1 MSKRDY
7 YEVLAVDRT
16 AGEAEIKRAYRRMAM
31 KYHPDRNPGD
41 KEAEEIFK
49 EASEGYQVLSDPEK
63 REIYDQY
70 GHDGLRGGGYRGF
83 SGFEDVFSA
92 FGGIFDELF
101 GGGRGGGRAG
111 ARKGRDLAYPIDLTL
126 EEAASGVEREIEF
139 ERPFECAFCGGK
151 GARPEGLQTCG
162 SCRGTGQLAFRQGFI
177 SYSTTCSQC
186 NGAGTVIVKPCGD
199 CGGTGL
205 RQENRRA
212 KVKIP
217 PGVDEGGRLRL
228 REEGEG
234 GRGGGPP
241 GDLLIVVR
249 LLPHEHLH
257 RDGHNVLS
265 QLVIS
270 FSQAALGAEEETQ
283 TVYGTSKL
291 KIPRGLQSGD
301 VISLRGE
308 GFPVLGRTGRGD
320 HVVQVIVQT
329 PTRLSPKEER
339 LFREL
344 ESLEAERK
352 GVKVGGAKAA
362 SKLRLLWNRVRSI
375 LHGWLSREA
384 GDGSQAF

>member
-1 MSKRDY
+1 
-7 YEVLAVDRT
+7 
-16 AGEAEIKRAYRRMAM
+16 MAM
-31 KYHPDRNPGD
+31 KYHPDRNQGD
-41 KEAEEIFK
+41 KEAEDIFK

-83 SGFEDVFSA
+83 SGFDDVFSA
-92 FGGIFDELF
+92 FGGIFDEIF
-101 GGGRGGGRAG
+101 GGSRGGGRGGRGG

-126 EEAASGVEREIEF
+126 EEAACGVDREIEF

-151 GARPEGLQTCG
+151 GAKPEGMQACG
-162 SCRGTGQLAFRQGFI
+162 SCRGTGKLAFRQGFI

-186 NGAGTVIVKPCGD
+186 NGAGTVIVEPCGD
-199 CGGTGL
+199 CEGTGL
-205 RQENRRA
+205 RLENRRA

-217 PGVDEGGRLRL
+217 PGMDEEGRLRL

-241 GDLLIVVR
+241 GDLFVVVR

-257 RDGHNVLS
+257 RDGQNVFS

-270 FSQAALGAEEETQ
+270 FSQAALGAEEETR
-283 TVYGTSKL
+283 TLYGTSKL

-301 VISLRGE
+301 VIRLRGE
-308 GFPVLGRTGRGD
+308 GFPVLGRTARGD
-320 HVVQVIVQT
+320 HIVQVIVQT
-329 PTRLSPKEER
+329 PARLSPKEER

-352 GVKVGGAKAA
+352 GAKLGDAKAA
-362 SKLRLLWNRVRSI
+362 SKLCLLWNRVRSL
-375 LHGWLSREA
+375 LHGWLSPEA
-384 GDGSQAF
+384 GDGSQASFY